1 MRRLANRVI
10 LLLLITS
17 LTGVVLAD
25 DVGETLEGAF
35 VWTDTDDEVSGDL
48 KAVFTK
54 TGDVEWNVAFHFQW
68 SGEPRVWTGTA
79 TGNLHSGTLSGRVTT
94 DTEPPHTYT
103 FTGEFKDEVFDGTHA
118 GIHEDGESR
127 HTGTLTLGR

>member
-1 MRRLANRVI
+1 MTRLAFCAI
-10 LLLLITS
+10 APLLVATFAGLA
-17 LTGVVLAD
+17 LAD
-25 DVGETLEGAF
+25 DLGETLEGAF

-54 TGDVEWNVAFHFQW
+54 NGDAEWNVAFHFQW
-68 SGEPRVWTGTA
+68 GDEPRVWTGTA

-103 FTGEFKDEVFDGTHA
+103 FTGEFKDGIFDGTHA